1 MSGKK
6 KRDYKAVFRMVKDLL
21 PSMSLQEIILDYEM
35 AMWKAADS
43 IFPAVTVRGCA
54 FHWGQAVWRK
64 VQDLGLQTSYME
76 REETYA
82 FCKKIMA
89 LPYLP
94 PDIIPGLFDHI
105 KEAATTDGLVQLC
118 QYISNTWV
126 RDAALWNPRQWS
138 VFNQVAIFCEKKN
151 FRFKFKNY

>member
-1 MSGKK
+1 MNHIKGVTCFYSYFHVITNICLSFQLPLLYVLMSGKK

-64 VQDLGLQTSYME
+64 VQDLGLHIWSERTPTPSARRSWPSHIFLLTS
-76 REETYA
+76 
-82 FCKKIMA
+82 FQDC
-89 LPYLP
+89 L
-94 PDIIPGLFDHI
+94 
-105 KEAATTDGLVQLC
+105 TTSRKQQQQMV
-118 QYISNTWV
+118 
-126 RDAALWNPRQWS
+126 
-138 VFNQVAIFCEKKN
+138 
-151 FRFKFKNY
+151 